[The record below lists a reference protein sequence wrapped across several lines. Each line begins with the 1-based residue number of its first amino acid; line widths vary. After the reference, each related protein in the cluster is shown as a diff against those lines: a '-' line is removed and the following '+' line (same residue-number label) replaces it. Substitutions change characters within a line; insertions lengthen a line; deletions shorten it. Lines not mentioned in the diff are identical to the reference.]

1 MAISQR
7 SQEEKLLRE
16 NIRSAIRVVLQKRRL
31 QAEREQLEE
40 ATLRKIVRG
49 LVAEAKQEVPLQ
61 STAMN
66 KLRDV
71 LNNII
76 PNIKKGYQA
85 LTTDEEQR
93 DSFEVVLMALVN
105 NLLQTTEMNLSA
117 GEPIEALEEVKVRVR
132 DDDEEGIIPLDDEE
146 DEETSESEEI
156 AKEIGLDVEKLDDT
170 GRDNAVQTF
179 NDAVKN
185 QVAAEFVRLGD
196 KADRDEFAEY
206 LVKNIKANLDTA
218 EEEIATTTADLDTAE
233 EDSKEVAD
241 DSVEELTEVV
251 NTLTA
256 GEELEGFVDLDDLL
270 SNL

>member
-1 MAISQR
+1 M
-7 SQEEKLLRE
+7 
-16 NIRSAIRVVLQKRRL
+16 
-31 QAEREQLEE
+31 
-40 ATLRKIVRG
+40 RG
-49 LVAEAKQEVPLQ
+49 LIAEAKQEVPLQ

-146 DEETSESEEI
+146 DEEN
-156 AKEIGLDVEKLDDT
+156 GDGDVP
-170 GRDNAVQTF
+170 
-179 NDAVKN
+179 
-185 QVAAEFVRLGD
+185 
-196 KADRDEFAEY
+196 
-206 LVKNIKANLDTA
+206 
-218 EEEIATTTADLDTAE
+218 
-233 EDSKEVAD
+233 
-241 DSVEELTEVV
+241 
-251 NTLTA
+251 
-256 GEELEGFVDLDDLL
+256 
-270 SNL
+270 